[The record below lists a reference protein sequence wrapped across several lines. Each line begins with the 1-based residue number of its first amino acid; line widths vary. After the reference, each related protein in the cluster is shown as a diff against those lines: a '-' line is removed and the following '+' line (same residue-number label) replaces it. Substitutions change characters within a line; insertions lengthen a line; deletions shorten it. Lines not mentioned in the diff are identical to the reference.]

1 MNPSSNFSSYRSSLK
16 AALWR
21 AQSAMEERER
31 VRNGEKG
38 EKGEKAIYFVN

>member
-31 VRNGEKG
+31 VSKETGDGSVGQEMG
-38 EKGEKAIYFVN
+38 